1 MKISYAIPV
10 CNEHVEIQ
18 RLVSFLLKYK
28 EHTDEIVI
36 FFDSNNGSKSV
47 EEYLRSHSVNGE
59 FTWHP
64 YPFDGHFGNM
74 KNKLSEMCDGDYIF
88 QIDADELPDIGL
100 MENIHSILNMND
112 VDVVLVPRV
121 NTVAGLT
128 ESHIYKWKWQVND
141 NGWVNWPDLQWRIYR
156 NSDDIKWENKV
167 HEVLSGYKI
176 ISHLPLTEELALHHP
191 KTIERQEK
199 QNAYYDTL

>member
-47 EEYLRSHSVNGE
+47 EEYIRSHSVNGE

-74 KNKLSEMCDGDYIF
+74 KNKLSEMCDWY
-88 QIDADELPDIGL
+88 PRL
-100 MENIHSILNMND
+100 MPFDRILVGMKCTFWAGAGA
-112 VDVVLVPRV
+112 VRSPL
-121 NTVAGLT
+121 NTC
-128 ESHIYKWKWQVND
+128 WKVSRK
-141 NGWVNWPDLQWRIYR
+141 G
-156 NSDDIKWENKV
+156 
-167 HEVLSGYKI
+167 
-176 ISHLPLTEELALHHP
+176 
-191 KTIERQEK
+191 
-199 QNAYYDTL
+199 